1 MTFGQKI
8 KKLRT
13 ESNLTQ
19 KDLADK
25 MNVTFQTVSKWE
37 NDTNEPDITNI
48 KELAKIF
55 NCSYEYLFSD
65 ESEKAVVMEKINLE
79 EISRLVADKKFE
91 QAKNELEK
99 HELNDEK
106 DIRYIYELTA
116 NGIRKKTPVCSECF
130 KNKSLYENKMDSKAI
145 DKVIK
150 DSNDSEKQN
159 IKSHKRLLKEKS
171 ESKVLK
177 WAIFLGILTFVISL
191 IICILNYSI
200 VGLPVTIIAPILL
213 GYAILA
219 DIYCIFSATWVCDV
233 FTSVASWSIKF
244 PGIIFSFSLDG
255 LKFLILMKLLF
266 WILGVI
272 ISITAF
278 ILALTF
284 SAVCS
289 IFAFPFC
296 IYTNNKN

>member
-19 KDLADK
+19 KELADK

-55 NCSYEYLFSD
+55 NCSFEYLFND
-65 ESEKAVVMEKINLE
+65 ENDFKSE
-79 EISRLVADKKFE
+79 EIAVEPIDNNLSKEEIICKYCHKVLH
-91 QAKNELEK
+91 N
-99 HELNDEK
+99 EK
-106 DIRYIYELTA
+106 DIRYIYELT
-116 NGIRKKTPVCSECF
+116 NDGTRKKTPVCNECF
-130 KNKSLYENKMDSKAI
+130 NNKNSYEHNFDSKSIDIAIQENKESNKKKVKGHKSLVKNKN
-145 DKVIK
+145 
-150 DSNDSEKQN
+150 
-159 IKSHKRLLKEKS
+159 
-171 ESKVLK
+171 ESKILK
-177 WAIFLGILTFVISL
+177 WAIVLGILTFLISL
-191 IICILNYSI
+191 IVCILNYKF
-200 VGLPVTIIAPILL
+200 VGLAATIIAPVLL

-219 DIYCIFSATWVCDV
+219 DIYCIFSATWICDV
-233 FTSVASWSIKF
+233 FVSVASWSIKF

-255 LKFLILMKLLF
+255 LKFLLFMKLLF
-266 WILGVI
+266 WVLGVLV
-272 ISITAF
+272 SIAAF

-284 SAVCS
+284 SAICS

-296 IYTNNKN
+296 VYTNNKN